1 MGGIPLNNSKKK
13 KTIYLFTDEFPWGR
27 GEKSFVS
34 PELDHLKKYFQV
46 VIISLSP
53 DKYLEQYDLIS
64 HISQDVHVIHYS
76 RSSLL
81 KRILLGLKIGFGK
94 IGIRELSL
102 LKEKGFSLG
111 RLLSAIYAL
120 GNSEDL
126 RSFCSRLGIFSD
138 VDNSIYYAF
147 WFNTQCLALA
157 IEKTLGKKITIVAR
171 VHGYDLYKE
180 RRNFSYQPFQ
190 EFKRDMCDRVFFACD
205 YAMEYFGHEYGDE
218 LFKGQYKL
226 NYLGVRPGYKTA
238 CRSNDNKFRIVSCSR
253 VDSNKRVGIIVEAL
267 SKLDRNKYCW
277 THFGDGSL
285 RDQIE
290 KRAKE
295 EELQVSFKG
304 NVSNSEIIKYYASNP
319 VDLFITTT
327 ATEGGCPVSIQE
339 AVSFG
344 IPVIGTKVGG
354 VPEAINGNGV
364 IVGPDPTADEVA
376 KAIEAISLLGD
387 NEIDA
392 LREKSLEIWETKFD
406 LEKNKRTLINEMRQ
420 LLEN

>member
-1 MGGIPLNNSKKK
+1 MNGSREK

-34 PELDHLKKYFQV
+34 PELDHLKEYFQV

-53 DKYLEQYDLIS
+53 DEYLEQYDLIS
-64 HISQDVHVIHYS
+64 HISQDVRVIHYS

-81 KRILLGLKIGFGK
+81 KRIFLGLKIGFGK
-94 IGIRELSL
+94 IGKRELSS
-102 LKEKGFSLG
+102 LKEKGFSMG

-157 IEKTLGKKITIVAR
+157 IEKTLGGKITIVAR

-190 EFKRDMCDRVFFACD
+190 EFKRDVRDRVFFACD
-205 YAMEYFGHEYGDE
+205 YAMKYFGQEYGNE
-218 LFKGQYKL
+218 LFKGQYQL
-226 NYLGVRPGYKTA
+226 NYLGVSSSCKTT
-238 CRSNDNKFRIVSCSR
+238 CGSNDNKFRIVSCSR
-253 VDSNKRVGIIVEAL
+253 IDSNKRVEIIVEAL
-267 SKLDRNKYCW
+267 SKLDRNKYYW

-285 RDQIE
+285 RNQIE
-290 KRAKE
+290 KRAE
-295 EELQVSFKG
+295 EEGLQVSFKG
-304 NVSNSEIIKYYASNP
+304 NVSNSEIIEYYASNP

-344 IPVIGTKVGG
+344 IPVIGTNVGG
-354 VPEAINGNGV
+354 VPEAIDGNG
-364 IVGPDPTADEVA
+364 IVVSSDPTADEVA
-376 KAIEAISLLGD
+376 KAIETIAFLG
-387 NEIDA
+387 NKEIDD
-392 LREKSLEIWETKFD
+392 LRKKSLKIWKTRFD
-406 LEKNKRTLINEMRQ
+406 LEKNKKILINEMRQ
-420 LLEN
+420 LLEK

>member
-1 MGGIPLNNSKKK
+1 MSRGREKKI
-13 KTIYLFTDEFPWGR
+13 IYLFTDEFPWGR

-34 PELDHLKKYFQV
+34 PELDCLKKYFQV
-46 VIISLSP
+46 IIISLSP
-53 DKYLEQYDLIS
+53 DEYLEKYDLIS
-64 HISQDVHVIHYS
+64 HISQDIHVIHYS

-81 KRILLGLKIGFGK
+81 KRIFLGLKIGFGK
-94 IGIRELSL
+94 IGIRELSS

-111 RLLSAIYAL
+111 RLFSAIYAL

-138 VDNSIYYAF
+138 VGNSLYYAF

-157 IEKTLGKKITIVAR
+157 IEKALGNKITIVAR
-171 VHGYDLYKE
+171 LHGYDLYKE

-190 EFKRDMCDRVFFACD
+190 EFKRDMCDRIFFACD
-205 YAMEYFGHEYGDE
+205 YAMKYFGREYGNE
-218 LFKGQYKL
+218 LFKGQYQL
-226 NYLGVRPGYKTA
+226 NYLGVSPAYKTA
-238 CRSNDNKFRIVSCSR
+238 HRSDDDKFRIVSCSR
-253 VDSNKRVGIIVEAL
+253 IDSNKRVELIAEAL

-277 THFGDGSL
+277 THFGDGPL

-290 KRAKE
+290 KRVKE
-295 EELQVSFKG
+295 EELQVSFRG
-304 NVSNSEIIKYYASNP
+304 NVSNLEIIKYYASNP

-354 VPEAINGNGV
+354 VSEAIDGNG
-364 IVGPDPTADEVA
+364 IVVSSDPNAAEVA
-376 KAIEAISLLGD
+376 RAIESIALLGD
-387 NEIDA
+387 GEIDS
-392 LREKSLEIWETKFD
+392 LRKKSLEIWKTKFD
-406 LEKNKRTLINEMRQ
+406 LKKNKKTLINEMRQ
-420 LLEN
+420 LLDN